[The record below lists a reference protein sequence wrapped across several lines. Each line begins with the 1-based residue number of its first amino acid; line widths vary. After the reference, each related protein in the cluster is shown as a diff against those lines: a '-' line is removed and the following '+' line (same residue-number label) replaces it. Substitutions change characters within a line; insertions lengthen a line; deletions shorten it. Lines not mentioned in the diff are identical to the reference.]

1 MLVCSR
7 LFTFYGSLIFDL
19 GGIIAIME
27 KNKSLFMQGLKEGF
41 PIGMGYLPLAFSLG
55 VNAAT
60 GGFKFF
66 TSVAMSLLG
75 FTGVGQMNAMAL
87 MLENATYFSIFISL
101 MVINLRNI
109 VLSLSLTQRLEE
121 KVSLWKRLIIAMGNT
136 DEIFAL
142 TIRREGKIPADYFIG
157 VMTFPYFAWA
167 FGAVV
172 GNLATTLVPKDICI
186 VMSMA
191 LYAMLIAAVVPAAK
205 KSRPILFVALLSGVL
220 SFIMQGVKPISTV
233 LIGLMGKSASSWIL
247 VAGSVFT
254 AAVAAYIWPVKD
266 SEEEN

>member
-1 MLVCSR
+1 
-7 LFTFYGSLIFDL
+7 
-19 GGIIAIME
+19 ME
-27 KNKSLFMQGLKEGF
+27 KSKSLFMQGLKEGF

-60 GGFKFF
+60 DGFQFF
-66 TSVAMSLLG
+66 TSIAMSLFS

-87 MLENATYFSIFISL
+87 MLENATYFSIFIAL

-121 KVSLWKRLIIAMGNT
+121 NVSLWKRLIIAMGNT

-157 VMTFPYFAWA
+157 VMTFPYLAWSI
-167 FGAVV
+167 GAII
-172 GNLATTLVPKDICI
+172 GNLATTLVPRDICI

-191 LYAMLIAAVVPAAK
+191 LYAMLVAAVVPAVK
-205 KSRPILFVALLSGVL
+205 KSRPILFVTLLSGVL
-220 SFIMQGVKPISTV
+220 SFIMQGVKPISNL
-233 LIGLMGKSASSWIL
+233 LISLMGKSASSWIL

-254 AAVAAYIWPVKD
+254 AAVAACIWPVKD